1 MMIYYQFQ
9 GNTGNFVKLIK
20 NKLNYLGPVDLT
32 QYFMKRFTIHDDD
45 ELLKTLTN
53 GNKGV
58 QIEFIF
64 SRRLL
69 NLFLTVFMPT
79 IALVIVSFCTSFFK
93 VKTSICQKRAA
104 VVQNFSF
111 SQQILRPM
119 WV

>member
-1 MMIYYQFQ
+1 MIHYQLQ

-32 QYFMKRFTIHDDD
+32 QYFTKRFTIHDDD

-58 QIEFIF
+58 QVEFIF

-69 NLFLTVFMPT
+69 NQILTVFLPS
-79 IALVIVSFCTSFFK
+79 ISLVIVSFCTSFFK
-93 VKTSICQKRAA
+93 VRTRLCQKKAA
-104 VVQNFSF
+104 VVQNFAF
-111 SQQILRPM
+111 SPQILRPM
-119 WV
+119 

>member
-1 MMIYYQFQ
+1 MIMIYYQLQ

-32 QYFMKRFTIHDDD
+32 QYFTKRFTIHDDD

-58 QIEFIF
+58 QVEFIF

-69 NLFLTVFMPT
+69 NQILTVFMPT

-93 VKTSICQKRAA
+93 VKMSTWQKGAP
-104 VVQNFSF
+104 VVYNFSF
-111 SQQILRPM
+111 SLKILRPM
-119 WV
+119 